1 MRFFIKVIYY
11 LYLMIVLSGA
21 SASGKTEAA
30 KMLMAKYGI
39 QKAIT
44 TTTRPMRIH
53 ETDGK
58 DYFFVTKEQFDQLI
72 KEDKFVEHTLYNGNY
87 YGSTKDQIA
96 DDRVVVIDLEGLK
109 SYSRL
114 NDKRIVT
121 FYLSTS
127 EDIRFKRML
136 ERGDK
141 KEDAIRRI
149 ENDRK
154 VFDNGQIPP
163 VDYQIDSESYSIEEV
178 ADYIYKLYQ
187 KHLEKINS

>member
-1 MRFFIKVIYY
+1 
-11 LYLMIVLSGA
+11 MIVLSGA

-44 TTTRPMRIH
+44 TTTRPMRVH
-53 ETDGK
+53 EVDGR
-58 DYFFVTKEQFDQLI
+58 DYFFVSQEKFNQLI
-72 KEDKFVEHTLYNGNY
+72 KEDKFVEYTNYNGNY

-96 DDRVVVIDLEGLK
+96 NDRVVVIDLEGLK

-121 FYLSTS
+121 FYLSTC
-127 EDIRFKRML
+127 EEIRYKRML

-141 KEDAIRRI
+141 EEDAKRRI
-149 ENDRK
+149 ENDRR
-154 VFDNGQIPP
+154 VFDHNQIPN
-163 VDYQIDSESYSIEEV
+163 VDYKIDSENRSIEEV
-178 ADYIYKLYQ
+178 ADLVYQLYT
-187 KHLEKINS
+187 KHLGL

>member
-1 MRFFIKVIYY
+1 
-11 LYLMIVLSGA
+11 MIVLSGA

-44 TTTRPMRIH
+44 TTTRTMRVH
-53 ETDGK
+53 EVDGR
-58 DYFFVTKEQFDQLI
+58 DYFFVSKEKFNQLI
-72 KEDKFVEHTLYNGNY
+72 KEDKFVEYTNYNGNY

-96 DDRVVVIDLEGLK
+96 NDRVVVIDLEGLK

-121 FYLSTS
+121 FYLSTC
-127 EDIRFKRML
+127 EEIRYKRML

-141 KEDAIRRI
+141 EEDAKRRI

-154 VFDNGQIPP
+154 VFDNNQIPD
-163 VDYQIDSESYSIEEV
+163 VDYKIDSENRSIEEV
-178 ADYIYKLYQ
+178 ADLVYQLYMQ
-187 KHLEKINS
+187 HLGL

>member
-1 MRFFIKVIYY
+1 
-11 LYLMIVLSGA
+11 MIVLSGA

-39 QKAIT
+39 RKAIT
-44 TTTRPMRIH
+44 TTTRSMRIH
-53 ETDGK
+53 EQDGR
-58 DYFFVTKEQFDQLI
+58 DYFFVTKEKFNQLI
-72 KEDKFVEHTLYNGNY
+72 QEDKFVEYTLYNGNY

-96 DDRVVVIDLEGLK
+96 NDRVVVIDLEGLK

-127 EDIRFKRML
+127 EEVRYKRML

-141 KEDAIRRI
+141 EEDAKRRI
-149 ENDRK
+149 ENDK
-154 VFDNGQIPP
+154 KLFASENIPN
-163 VDYQIDSESYSIEEV
+163 VNYRIDSENKSIEQV
-178 ADYIYKLYQ
+178 ADEVYRLYCKSIKALQ
-187 KHLEKINS
+187 NK